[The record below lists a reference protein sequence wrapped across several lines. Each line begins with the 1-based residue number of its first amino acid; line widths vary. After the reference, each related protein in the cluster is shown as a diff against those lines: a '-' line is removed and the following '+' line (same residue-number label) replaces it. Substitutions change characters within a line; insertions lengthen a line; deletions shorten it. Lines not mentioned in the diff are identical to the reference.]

1 MDKIYSRPRIKLPKI
16 NILYKSNNHKQK
28 KKIQRMLIS
37 ILIILLMIK
46 LLFDYINPMFE
57 EMCIAK
63 AKSIAIQ
70 IINKKTQDS
79 IDKIDY
85 NDIVTIIKDN
95 NGNITMVKANALSIN
110 RISVELTTDIQNAF
124 ENENQT
130 SIYIPIGS
138 IFGNEILS
146 NIGPKIPIQIN
157 PTGVVTTQFRS
168 EFEAAG
174 INQTIHRI
182 YLYTVCKINIITPL
196 RTMSNE
202 VTSEVIVAESV
213 IVGPVP
219 DSYYNLEGLQ
229 RSDAMEV
236 VE

>member
-16 NILYKSNNHKQK
+16 NLLYKSNNRKQK
-28 KKIQRMLIS
+28 KKIQKVLIS
-37 ILIILLMIK
+37 ILIILLIIK

-79 IDKIDY
+79 IEKIDY
-85 NDIVTIIKDN
+85 NDIVTIMKDN

-196 RTMSNE
+196 KTMSNE

>member
-16 NILYKSNNHKQK
+16 KISYKRNTNKQK
-28 KKIQRMLIS
+28 KKIQKV
-37 ILIILLMIK
+37 LIIILAILLIIK
-46 LLFDYINPMFE
+46 LLFNYINPMFE
-57 EMCIAK
+57 NMCYAK
-63 AKSIAIQ
+63 AKALAIQ

-85 NDIVTIIKDN
+85 DDLVTIIKDN

-110 RISVELTTDIQNAF
+110 RISVELTVDIQEGF
-124 ENENQT
+124 KDKNQNY
-130 SIYIPIGS
+130 IYIPFGS
-138 IFGNEILS
+138 IFGNQVLS
-146 NIGPKIPIQIN
+146 NIGPKIPISIN
-157 PTGVVTTQFRS
+157 PSGVVTTQFRS

-174 INQTIHRI
+174 INQTVHRV
-182 YLYTVCKINIITPL
+182 YLYTLCTINIITPL
-196 RTMSNE
+196 KTMTSEVSNE
-202 VTSEVIVAESV
+202 VVVAESV

-236 VE
+236 ID